1 MSYEVIVEGL
11 KIAAAVVIGL
21 GAVVPAVYWIARSVR
36 DAVVNRDWNKILQ
49 IVIGLMAEAETKI
62 DTGAGRKEWVLG
74 MARTLVTQAGYQMTA
89 EEWQKISDMID
100 ALCTMAKSVNVIA
113 KT

>member
-1 MSYEVIVEGL
+1 MTYEVIVEGL

-21 GAVVPAVYWIARSVR
+21 GAVVPAGYWIARTIR
-36 DAVVNRDWNKILQ
+36 DAVVNKNWNKVLQ

-74 MARTLVTQAGYQMTA
+74 MARTLVAQAGYQMTT
-89 EEWQKISDMID
+89 EEWDKVSNMID
-100 ALCTMAKSVNVIA
+100 ALCTMAKTVNVIA